1 MKTYTYDEVNVFI
14 KELETGRDEIQNK
27 ISGLREKQKS
37 LKLLDFKGKQEI
49 DKEIED
55 LTFNSTCHNYSILM
69 LQLYEDSI
77 KPNRGSMEDKK
88 LIQCEKEAEAGNGIS
103 KLIIFCHKCFVEHT
117 IVDHDLKRLE
127 MEAIQVHISCS
138 GIICSL
144 QIRLRN
150 MFNKCM
156 LLQEH
161 Y

>member
-27 ISGLREKQKS
+27 ISGLREKRKF

-49 DKEIED
+49 DKEIEA

-117 IVDHDLKRLE
+117 IVDHDQDKITSR
-127 MEAIQVHISCS
+127 
-138 GIICSL
+138 
-144 QIRLRN
+144 
-150 MFNKCM
+150 K
-156 LLQEH
+156 LLLWT
-161 Y
+161 

>member
-1 MKTYTYDEVNVFI
+1 MKTYPNDEVNVFI

-27 ISGLREKQKS
+27 ISGLREKRKF

-49 DKEIED
+49 DKEIEA

-127 MEAIQVHISCS
+127 MEAGNGSYSSAYILF
-138 GIICSL
+138 GY
-144 QIRLRN
+144 N
-150 MFNKCM
+150 MFFAD
-156 LLQEH
+156 
-161 Y
+161 

>member
-14 KELETGRDEIQNK
+14 KELETGRDESQNK
-27 ISGLREKQKS
+27 ISGLREKRKF

-49 DKEIED
+49 DKEIEA

-127 MEAIQVHISCS
+127 MEAGNGSYSSAYILF
-138 GIICSL
+138 GY
-144 QIRLRN
+144 N
-150 MFNKCM
+150 MFFAD
-156 LLQEH
+156 
-161 Y
+161 

>member
-1 MKTYTYDEVNVFI
+1 MTVFFDI
-14 KELETGRDEIQNK
+14 FCVLDKIAGENGEEEIQNK
-27 ISGLREKQKS
+27 ISGLREKRKF

-49 DKEIED
+49 DKEIEA

-127 MEAIQVHISCS
+127 MEAGNGSYSSAYILF
-138 GIICSL
+138 GY
-144 QIRLRN
+144 N
-150 MFNKCM
+150 MFFAD
-156 LLQEH
+156 
-161 Y
+161 